1 MRESTRAC
9 LGRYFSS
16 IDWSC
21 VETQD
26 TCEEKLKVFRNLI
39 EIGLENIMPEKTI
52 KVYPKDAPWMS
63 IKLKEL
69 IRQRQAAFDSNKHGL
84 PYKFYC
90 NVVNRERKKARQCT
104 TRPKY
109 KILKESTRASGGKK

>member
-39 EIGLENIMPEKTI
+39 GIGLKNIMPEKTI
-52 KVYPKDAPWMS
+52 KVFPKDAPWMS
-63 IKLKEL
+63 VKLKEL
-69 IRQRQAAFDSNKHGL
+69 IRQCQAVFHSNKHGL
-84 PYKFYC
+84 PYKFYR
-90 NVVNRERKKARQCT
+90 NVVDR
-104 TRPKY
+104 
-109 KILKESTRASGGKK
+109 ESTRS